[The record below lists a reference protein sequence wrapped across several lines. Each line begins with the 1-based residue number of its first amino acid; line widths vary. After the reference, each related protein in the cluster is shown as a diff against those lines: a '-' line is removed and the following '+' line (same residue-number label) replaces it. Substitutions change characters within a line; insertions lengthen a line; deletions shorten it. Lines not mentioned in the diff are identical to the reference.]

1 MHQDIVYQCPEGVEE
16 LAYTDKCQVQGFY
29 APKRFITMQG
39 HPEFT
44 GEVVRE
50 ICETRLALGI
60 FTQEQFEEAMSRV
73 DNDHDGGVI
82 AQAFL
87 RFLLEE

>member
-1 MHQDIVYQCPEGVEE
+1 
-16 LAYTDKCQVQGFY
+16 
-29 APKRFITMQG
+29 MQG